1 MPELPEVETV
11 KETLKNFIIG
21 RSIKEVILKYD
32 KIIKYPQV
40 DEFVLKITNQTFT
53 GIRRYGKYLL
63 FDLDDFTMVSHLRM
77 EGKYFIRNSLDET
90 TKHDH
95 IIFKLDNGKFLSYH
109 DVRKFGTMELVD
121 RYQEKS
127 LKGISVLGL
136 EVNSAEFDA
145 SYLYPLI
152 KKSNRPIKSILLDQ
166 HIVTGL
172 GNIYV
177 DETLYMARIH
187 PKKQGKDIIYYQVEK
202 IIKSAKKIIKKAIS
216 LGGTTIRTYQSSLG
230 VDGRFQNELNVHTL
244 AGKKCDDCD
253 DTIVKIRVGG
263 RGTYFCPTCQ
273 REDSLLI
280 IGLTGSISSGKST
293 ISTLFTDNNIT
304 VIDSDKIYKK
314 LLKTDKIM
322 YNELISEFGN
332 SIVKNNTIDRLSLG
346 NIIFNDHNKRNKLN
360 KITHPHIMKEL
371 RKSINEVK
379 MKSEKLVVL
388 DIPLLIEVKLQYL
401 VDIILLVYV
410 NEAKQIERL
419 MSRDNINELT
429 AKSKIKTQIDLETKR
444 KLSDIIIDNNGT
456 KEDTAK
462 QFTEIYDK
470 LRSDHIVN

>member
-1 MPELPEVETV
+1 
-11 KETLKNFIIG
+11 
-21 RSIKEVILKYD
+21 
-32 KIIKYPQV
+32 
-40 DEFVLKITNQTFT
+40 
-53 GIRRYGKYLL
+53 
-63 FDLDDFTMVSHLRM
+63 
-77 EGKYFIRNSLDET
+77 
-90 TKHDH
+90 
-95 IIFKLDNGKFLSYH
+95 
-109 DVRKFGTMELVD
+109 
-121 RYQEKS
+121 
-127 LKGISVLGL
+127 
-136 EVNSAEFDA
+136 
-145 SYLYPLI
+145 
-152 KKSNRPIKSILLDQ
+152 
-166 HIVTGL
+166 
-172 GNIYV
+172 
-177 DETLYMARIH
+177 
-187 PKKQGKDIIYYQVEK
+187 
-202 IIKSAKKIIKKAIS
+202 
-216 LGGTTIRTYQSSLG
+216 
-230 VDGRFQNELNVHTL
+230 
-244 AGKKCDDCD
+244 
-253 DTIVKIRVGG
+253 IVKIRVGG